1 VNEAGTPA
9 RIEKTPARV
18 CLRAPQ
24 RYLRRAMWR
33 TTLTTGSLA
42 LAVAA
47 LGLGDVGVARA
58 GDKPK
63 FTLAA
68 LPYQPVWCAEEMEP
82 LGREVCHVPGTPSP
96 DGRRTLVIF
105 LHGVIAK
112 NTMWQWL
119 QERVFGRVAKELH
132 FDAIFPQAPRVGRD
146 GAGGFAWP
154 GLVKGEGEGEQALV
168 DGWLAAKQKLEEK
181 NGRPFD
187 EVYVAGFSSGAY
199 FATQLALHAKLAIDG
214 YIVMAGGAPSDPS
227 AEATGAKRVPVFI
240 GVCARDNAS
249 APAARQLGTLLRGK
263 SWPVR
268 VDEQPF
274 GHGVSDV
281 HVAHALAWFR
291 ARRAPA
297 AK

>member
-1 VNEAGTPA
+1 
-9 RIEKTPARV
+9 
-18 CLRAPQ
+18 
-24 RYLRRAMWR
+24 MSR
-33 TTLTTGSLA
+33 TTLTRGSLA
-42 LAVAA
+42 LIAA
-47 LGLGDVGVARA
+47 LATALVVGDVGASRA
-58 GDKPK
+58 ADKPK
-63 FTLAA
+63 LTLAT
-68 LPYQPVWCAEEMEP
+68 LSYQPVWCGEETEA
-82 LGREVCHVPGTPSP
+82 LGQDVCHVRGTPAA

-112 NTMWQWL
+112 NSMWQWF
-119 QERVFGRVAKELH
+119 QERMIGRVAKELH
-132 FDAIFPQAPRVGRD
+132 FDAMFPQAPPVGRN

-154 GLVKGEGEGEQALV
+154 GLVKGDGADEQALV

-199 FATQLALHAKLAIDG
+199 FAAQLALHAKLAIDG
-214 YIVMAGGAPSDPS
+214 YIVMAGGAPSEPS
-227 AEATGAKRVPVFI
+227 AEATGSKRVPVFV
-240 GVCARDNAS
+240 GVCASDRAS
-249 APAARQLGTLLRGK
+249 APAARELGQLLRAK

-268 VDEQPF
+268 IDEQPF

-291 ARRAPA
+291 ARRVAA